1 VIEMTPGNSIAD
13 QGGSLD
19 REARHLHG
27 CLFGFP
33 PAEDIIIQYRLAHR
47 FLPLPASPAMR
58 RSVDRIVNMKL
69 DAEAVELAL
78 RRQVPRHL
86 LCQKLH
92 VLCYLAEA
100 RSAYYPRFVNEDAAF
115 LKACCCLGLHTIRS
129 LFKRL
134 KGEYL
139 IRRHAIV

>member
-1 VIEMTPGNSIAD
+1 MTPGNSIAD